1 MLSAT
6 EEVAGEALTIRAG
19 NVTIIGQRKMINTL
33 RMGSNIR
40 RRAKAD
46 PRLKLMLKRKERQRR
61 RARISN
67 PLSQSYPSS
76 RSRRTGCLRKVSH
89 GTSI

>member
-6 EEVAGEALTIRAG
+6 EEVAGEALTIG
-19 NVTIIGQRKMINTL
+19 EVNVTIIGQRNML

-46 PRLKLMLKRKERQRR
+46 PRLKLMQKRKERPRR

-67 PLSQSYPSS
+67 PLSQSHPSS